1 MRRMPWLLT
10 LLVLGIVLAAA
21 AAQTATSR
29 AVLAVE
35 GMT

>member
-1 MRRMPWLLT
+1 MRHMPWLFT
-10 LLVLGIVLAAA
+10 LLVLGIALAATA
-21 AAQTATSR
+21 TQPATSR